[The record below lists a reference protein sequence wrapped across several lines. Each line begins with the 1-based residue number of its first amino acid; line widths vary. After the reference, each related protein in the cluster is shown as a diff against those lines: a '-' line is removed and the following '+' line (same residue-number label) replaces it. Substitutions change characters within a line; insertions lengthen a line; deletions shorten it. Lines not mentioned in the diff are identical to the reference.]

1 LGFCLGGHVYDLVDS
16 QSGKQVFRLFRLLK
30 DRDFLILLP
39 INTEIEV
46 QDYFIDKTTKEV
58 TVPLNLSFCKVKNIS
73 VTSNTIFVDQN
84 KLRFPLVLRHWRKA
98 DYFQPFGM
106 GGKSKKV
113 SKLLKMK
120 ISLIEKENVWIL
132 WSGETVVWVLGIR
145 QDDRFRVS
153 DTTQNILK
161 IQLE

>member
-1 LGFCLGGHVYDLVDS
+1 VVESIWVSAWEDIYDLVDS

-73 VTSNTIFVDQN
+73 VTSNYIC
-84 KLRFPLVLRHWRKA
+84 
-98 DYFQPFGM
+98 G
-106 GGKSKKV
+106 S
-113 SKLLKMK
+113 
-120 ISLIEKENVWIL
+120 E
-132 WSGETVVWVLGIR
+132 
-145 QDDRFRVS
+145 
-153 DTTQNILK
+153 
-161 IQLE
+161 

>member
-1 LGFCLGGHVYDLVDS
+1 
-16 QSGKQVFRLFRLLK
+16 
-30 DRDFLILLP
+30 
-39 INTEIEV
+39 
-46 QDYFIDKTTKEV
+46 
-58 TVPLNLSFCKVKNIS
+58 
-73 VTSNTIFVDQN
+73 
-84 KLRFPLVLRHWRKA
+84 
-98 DYFQPFGM
+98 M

-113 SKLLKMK
+113 SKLFKDEKL
-120 ISLIEKENVWIL
+120 SLIEKENVWIL